1 MHCLPGVEEVAGRET
16 LEDTFDEDAAPL
28 AFGSLDKPA
37 VAEEEGE

>member
-28 AFGSLDKPA
+28 AFGSLVELA
-37 VAEEEGE
+37 AAEDERE